1 MRIAA
6 IYDIHGN
13 APALEAVLQDIAHEH
28 VSLIVVGGDVLAGP
42 MPRET
47 LAFLLDCKTP
57 MLFIRGNADR
67 EVIAAMRGED
77 IGEMP
82 KSVREVIVW
91 VAQQLDP
98 RHQELLSGWPETL
111 SLSVS
116 GLGEA
121 LFCHA
126 TPQSDTVIFTR
137 RTPETRLRP
146 IFSEVAASL
155 VVCGHTH
162 MQFDRMIGGVR
173 VVNAGSV
180 GMPYGKSGAQW
191 LLLDAGVEFKH
202 TSYDL
207 EAAAARIRASN
218 HPQAEAFAS
227 DNVLSTPSEAEA
239 LEFFEPRALGG
250 NVA

>member
-13 APALEAVLQDIAHEH
+13 APALEAVLQDIAHDH

-42 MPRET
+42 MPRESFV
-47 LAFLLDCKTP
+47 LLLDCKTP

-67 EVIAAMRGED
+67 EVIAVMRGED

-82 KSVREVIVW
+82 KSVREVVIW

-98 RHQELLSGWPETL
+98 WHQELLSGWPETL

-116 GLGEA
+116 GLGEV

-137 RTPETRLRP
+137 LTPETRLRP
-146 IFSEVAASL
+146 IFNEVSESL

-162 MQFDRMIGGVR
+162 MQFERMIGDVR

-180 GMPYGKSGAQW
+180 GMPYGETGAHW
-191 LLLDAGVEFKH
+191 LLLDAGVEFKN
-202 TSYDL
+202 TAYDL
-207 EAAAARIRASN
+207 EAAAERIRAAN
-218 HPQAEAFAS
+218 YPQAEVFAS

-239 LEFFEPRALGG
+239 LEIFEPMTLGG